1 MKRLLFAMSSQQPFN
16 INTVSA
22 VLIITHVAFTN
33 VQQQNIANKIYIDTY
48 ADKRVGLNI
57 E

>member
-1 MKRLLFAMSSQQPFN
+1 MSSQQPFN

-48 ADKRVGLNI
+48 ADIRVGLNI